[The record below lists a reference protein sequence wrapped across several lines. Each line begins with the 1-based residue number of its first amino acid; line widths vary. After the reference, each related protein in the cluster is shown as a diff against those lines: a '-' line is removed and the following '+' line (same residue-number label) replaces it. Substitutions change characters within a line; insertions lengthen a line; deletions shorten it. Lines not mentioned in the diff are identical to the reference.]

1 MSRCAYDA
9 LQLPAKGN
17 DMSNQYSLDALRDF
31 LDWAAD
37 KGAIKR
43 ATALSWR
50 TAVDKVFA
58 DPDGI
63 DTNDLR
69 NLGQS
74 LEVML
79 TRFTNL
85 HGKEYTSASLRTYQ
99 GRVRSAV
106 TEFLRYADNPA
117 NYSPRIAR
125 RAGRASSAKNDDR
138 QPQPVSGGAS
148 HINGDAASQGSVQR
162 TAQAEGLTIPVPIR
176 EQTLVRIY
184 GLPTDLT
191 PTEAEKIANVVKAY
205 ATLDKK

>member
-1 MSRCAYDA
+1 MS
-9 LQLPAKGN
+9 G
-17 DMSNQYSLDALRDF
+17 QYSLDALREF

-37 KGAIKR
+37 KGAVKR

-69 NLGQS
+69 NLGRN

-117 NYSPRIAR
+117 SYSPKIAR
-125 RAGRASSAKNDDR
+125 RAGRASSAKSDDR
-138 QPQPVSGGAS
+138 QSQPVNGGTS
-148 HINGDAASQGSVQR
+148 HIGGNMPSQGPVQR
-162 TAQAEGLTIPVPIR
+162 TAQPEGLTIPVPIR

-184 GLPTDLT
+184 GLPVNLT
-191 PTEAEKIANVVKAY
+191 PAEAEKIANVVKAY
-205 ATLDKK
+205 ATVDKK